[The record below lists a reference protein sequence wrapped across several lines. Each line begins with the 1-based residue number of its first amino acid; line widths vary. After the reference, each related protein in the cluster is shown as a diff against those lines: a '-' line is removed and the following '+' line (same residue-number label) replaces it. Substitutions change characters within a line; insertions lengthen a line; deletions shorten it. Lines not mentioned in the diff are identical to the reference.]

1 MRKLCLILIMIIST
15 AVLAAD
21 KLSLQECIDLAM
33 EKNLDIAISQ
43 KEVQAYQSGILASY
57 SGILPNLSANVSS
70 SIGSYAPNEYYDE
83 SGQKLTIP
91 SQTTES
97 YAAGVSYYQNIYDG
111 GKWWNYIRRS
121 KNQLNNV
128 IINSDYTRQMVL
140 SNVTEKYYNVLKAQE
155 LLKVYEKSLE
165 NSREQ
170 LGKTREMHKIGQ
182 VAKKDL
188 FKAQVREGNDRLA
201 VIQQKSILK
210 STIAQLNV
218 AIGQTP
224 ETNISVYEK
233 DYHSPEIVILENA
246 VETALKNNKT
256 YNSLKLQQNTALINY
271 KIAKADF
278 YPALSSSFSY
288 NRNGTRFD
296 DIYNNFDRSW
306 TTYLSFRISY
316 PIFNGFQRRT
326 NIQQQ
331 QLNYKSFDDQIEK
344 QRIDI
349 ENQIQG
355 LILELDTYREMIT
368 INELNIESAQEDLR
382 LAQEMYRLASA
393 TLLEVLDAQVTLTTA
408 QQQLINTM
416 YDAKI
421 AEIKLAVAMGTL

>member
-1 MRKLCLILIMIIST
+1 
-15 AVLAAD
+15 
-21 KLSLQECIDLAM
+21 
-33 EKNLDIAISQ
+33 
-43 KEVQAYQSGILASY
+43 
-57 SGILPNLSANVSS
+57 
-70 SIGSYAPNEYYDE
+70 
-83 SGQKLTIP
+83 
-91 SQTTES
+91 
-97 YAAGVSYYQNIYDG
+97 
-111 GKWWNYIRRS
+111 
-121 KNQLNNV
+121 
-128 IINSDYTRQMVL
+128 
-140 SNVTEKYYNVLKAQE
+140 
-155 LLKVYEKSLE
+155 
-165 NSREQ
+165 
-170 LGKTREMHKIGQ
+170 
-182 VAKKDL
+182 
-188 FKAQVREGNDRLA
+188 
-201 VIQQKSILK
+201 
-210 STIAQLNV
+210 
-218 AIGQTP
+218 
-224 ETNISVYEK
+224 
-233 DYHSPEIVILENA
+233 
-246 VETALKNNKT
+246 
-256 YNSLKLQQNTALINY
+256 LINY